1 MKIKVL
7 IFTITASLLLG
18 NEINAQN
25 VPSYVPSSGL
35 VGWWPFNG
43 NANDQSGN
51 GNNGTVY
58 GASLTS
64 DKNSVSNTAYSFNG
78 TSSYIQINLI
88 NALNTTNVNGLTLSG
103 WTNMTSLSSQP
114 QSIIFMVDNLN
125 NGFNTGYDYT
135 STKLYGQAGN
145 AGVGAPV
152 FISSLNTV
160 SSNNWY
166 NLVMTCDFSTNTS
179 KLYINGVLQSQT
191 SATLI
196 TPLLTKIFIGSA
208 YNQVWYQ
215 NGKLDDIGI
224 WNRVLT
230 QQEITALYNGCN
242 FSNVN
247 IVPNGVTTFC
257 QGNSVSLNA
266 NKVNANYTYTWSLNG
281 SPISGANS
289 SSYIATQPGSYSLK
303 IDSAG
308 CSATSPAVNVNV
320 NALPSINFS
329 INPYINIQQNTFSL
343 TATPTGGTYTGAGVT
358 ANGNFNPS
366 LASLGAKTI
375 YYTYT
380 DGNNCTSLGSANTLV
395 YDTIRCFITDT
406 IKISVTDT
414 LIINAKLTGLNPPNN
429 LNTIKVYP
437 NPANTHITIDY
448 GNFVN
453 MNGYKVKVVNMAG
466 QTVFTTIINQQTSY
480 IDVSTWSGKGI
491 YFLQLIDTQN
501 NTIENR
507 KILLQ

>member
-1 MKIKVL
+1 MKSKIKKTLYTL
-7 IFTITASLLLG
+7 IAMIGFANFTM
-18 NEINAQN
+18 AQ
-25 VPSYVPSSGL
+25 VPSYVPTNGL
-35 VGWWPFNG
+35 VAWYPFNG
-43 NANDQSGN
+43 NSNDESGAVN
-51 GNNGTVY
+51 NLNNNGAVLIMDRFGNINSAY
-58 GASLTS
+58 HFGANNSLSKATPNTNGQNFTWSFWLKNNSSNSDIYFGEDNNTS
-64 DKNSVSNTAYSFNG
+64 NSGGGFSFGPNKKIPQFICQG
-78 TSSYIQINLI
+78 I
-88 NALNTTNVNGLTLSG
+88 ATNVTKSSFVINNTDWFHYVITKSNSDFKIFINGQQNSSGSSAYLPYNSTTQFRILTLSNG
-103 WTNMTSLSSQP
+103 
-114 QSIIFMVDNLN
+114 NLE
-125 NGFNTGYDYT
+125 
-135 STKLYGQAGN
+135 
-145 AGVGAPV
+145 
-152 FISSLNTV
+152 
-160 SSNNWY
+160 
-166 NLVMTCDFSTNTS
+166 
-179 KLYINGVLQSQT
+179 
-191 SATLI
+191 
-196 TPLLTKIFIGSA
+196 
-208 YNQVWYQ
+208 
-215 NGKLDDIGI
+215 LDDIGM
-224 WNRVLT
+224 WNTVLT
-230 QQEITALYNGCN
+230 QSEISALYNGCN
-242 FSNVN
+242 LSNVN

-266 NKVNANYTYTWSLNG
+266 NKVNANYTYSWNLNG

-303 IDSAG
+303 IDSVG

-343 TATPTGGTYTGAGVT
+343 TATPAGGTYTGVGVT
-358 ANGNFNPS
+358 SNGNFNPS
-366 LASLGAKTI
+366 LANLGAKTI

-380 DGNNCTSLGSANTLV
+380 DGNNCTNIGLANTLV
-395 YDTIRCFITDT
+395 YDTIRCFVRDT
-406 IKISVTDT
+406 IRFAVTDT

-429 LNTIKVYP
+429 LNTLKVYP

-507 KILLQ
+507 KIVLQ